1 MVDPKRARK
10 PNAEK
15 GVDVD
20 AGDGVGREVVVML
33 S

>member
-1 MVDPKRARK
+1 MVDPTRARK

-15 GVDVD
+15 GVGVD
-20 AGDGVGREVVVML
+20 AGDGVGREIML